1 MSVTCNVCHVLQV
14 SRLEERVNVCKGEAE
29 NAKRDLKNEQEGRT
43 IVDKQLKCIFIII
56 LNYVLHTLFVR

>member
-1 MSVTCNVCHVLQV
+1 
-14 SRLEERVNVCKGEAE
+14 VNVCKAEAE

-43 IVDKQLKCIFIII
+43 IVDKQLKCMFITI